1 MKKEEAKR
9 EGDKLFVYV
18 ACGYRWEQT
27 PDPIKED
34 VKEFADEDEAIAY
47 AEELDLTI
55 GFEAQVEELEFD
67 ADDFEEGEY
76 LDPRHTRNNR
86 NVFCSDVYK
95 GKEITDAIII
105 EWSYE
110 KHPGYARNLLDI
122 GVGGGH
128 PFWILEHE
136 ADLITGNEEST
147 FRSNY
152 SVLLTKEEVE
162 VCETPE
168 ELEVKIFEELCEGHW
183 KWNYFKNNPQS
194 AHIAEKINEI
204 ANELI
209 HLK

>member
-47 AEELDLTI
+47 AEKLDLSI
-55 GFEAQVEELEFD
+55 GFQSTVDKYTFRAE
-67 ADDFEEGEY
+67 DFEEGEELELRQAIDNEDIFY
-76 LDPRHTRNNR
+76 GEVN
-86 NVFCSDVYK
+86 Y

-110 KHPGYARNLLDI
+110 KYPGYARNLLDI

-128 PFWILEHE
+128 PFWLLEHE